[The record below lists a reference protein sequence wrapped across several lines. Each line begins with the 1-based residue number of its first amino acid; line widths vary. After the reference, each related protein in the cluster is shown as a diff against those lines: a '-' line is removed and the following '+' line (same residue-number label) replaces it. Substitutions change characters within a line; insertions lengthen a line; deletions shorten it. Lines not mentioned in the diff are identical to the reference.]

1 MKIVITHVNPD
12 FDAISSA
19 YAALLIHNAD
29 HIATISSYDANVT
42 EYLKKTELQIP
53 IKQYSEKDLD
63 LVTSIDELIITDCKQ
78 LKRIGKFAKFLDI
91 AKRVVIYDHH
101 PTHQADIDGDFEIVK
116 TIGSTTTILTKIIEE
131 NNISLSSDQATLFAI
146 GIYEDTGLLTFS
158 NTTPDDAL
166 AVAYLL
172 SQGANLEVVSD
183 SVKRDLSK
191 LQVFILNDLLSTL
204 SFVTTSGINIAVAY
218 ATVDEYYDD
227 VSSIAQKLMQIESLD
242 SLFILISTGGRVV
255 LVGRSST
262 KLVDVSTIVKS
273 FGGGGHSSAGSA
285 TIKDLLLQ
293 EALDI
298 LKLAIKENVHS
309 VKLANEVMTSPVKY
323 VSTDTT
329 LNDALE
335 ITMKYNLTN
344 MPVVD
349 RSNKTVGIVSRKDLL
364 YGVKHG
370 LELEPI
376 NMMMNSE
383 FDIIDPETLY
393 SDAQRL
399 IVSKGYKLLP
409 VEENGELVGVITRTD
424 ILRILSDNLS
434 VNNGSEITNIEYE
447 NYPKVKN
454 IKSLLK
460 SSTSQV
466 VQNMIK
472 EIKALADKNSTKIYL
487 VGGFVRDIFIKIENF
502 DLDFVIEGADA
513 TLFATELADK
523 LDARTSIHNDYK
535 TASVILS
542 DGTKLD
548 FATARIEHYINPG
561 ALPKVEE
568 ASIRNDLFR
577 RDFTINA
584 MAIRLDGDHFGELID
599 YFRGQEDI
607 INKKLRVLHSLSF
620 IDDPTRAFRAIRFAV
635 RFNFDLG
642 SHTTKLIKHAVS
654 IKVFDRI
661 VGFRLYT
668 ELKLILKEQSFM
680 RALEMLKKYDLL
692 SFFTKRI
699 ALDQIKLERYE
710 RLTKFIAWYSIE
722 HVERLEIWKMRFY
735 ILLSNLNSKEFE
747 ELLIKLAL
755 PVKSIEVMKREFNN
769 INHAVKLFNKKDNI
783 KPSRIVEVCSQI
795 SIEATILISV
805 MLTEDNLDI
814 AKGYLGT
821 YRYVTTE
828 INGNDLIELGIPKGK
843 IYADILDEVKKAK
856 LNSVINGYQ
865 EEIDFAKKTYL
876 DLIKKPV

>member
-1 MKIVITHVNPD
+1 MKIVITHANPD

-29 HIATISSYDANVT
+29 HIATITSYDANVT
-42 EYLKKTELQIP
+42 EYLKKTELKIP
-53 IKQYSEKDLD
+53 IIQYAEKDID

-101 PTHQADIDGDFEIVK
+101 PTHQADINGDFEIVK

-131 NNISLSSDQATLFAI
+131 NNISLSSEQATLFAI

-172 SQGANLEVVSD
+172 SQDANLEVVSD

-204 SFVTTSGINIAVAY
+204 SFITTSGINIAVAH

-255 LVGRSST
+255 IVGRSNT
-262 KLVDVSTIVKS
+262 KLVDVSSIVKS
-273 FGGGGHSSAGSA
+273 FGGGGHASAGSA

-298 LKLAIKENVHS
+298 LKLAIQENVHS
-309 VKLANEVMTSPVKY
+309 VKLANEVMTSPVKF

-329 LNDALE
+329 LHDALD

-349 RSNKTVGIVSRKDLL
+349 INNKTVGIVSRKDLL

-370 LELEPI
+370 LQLEPI
-376 NMMMNSE
+376 NVMMNSE
-383 FDIIDPETLY
+383 FDTVTPDTLY

-434 VNNGSEITNIEYE
+434 INNGSEITNIEYE
-447 NYPKVKN
+447 NYPKIKN

-460 SSTSQV
+460 SSTPPIIQD
-466 VQNMIK
+466 MIK
-472 EIKALADKNSTKIYL
+472 VIKELADQNSTKIYL
-487 VGGFVRDIFIKIENF
+487 VGGFVRDIFIKKENF
-502 DLDFVIEGADA
+502 DLDFVIEGDDA
-513 TLFATELADK
+513 TIFATELAKK

-535 TASVILS
+535 TASVILN

-548 FATARIEHYINPG
+548 FATARIEHYIKPG
-561 ALPKVEE
+561 ALPTVEE

-584 MAIRLDGDHFGELID
+584 MAIRLDGDHYGELID

-607 INKKLRVLHSLSF
+607 IGKKIRVLHSLSF

-635 RFNFDLG
+635 RFDFDIG
-642 SHTTKLIKHAVS
+642 SHTKKLMKHAVS
-654 IKVFDRI
+654 IKVFDRV
-661 VGFRLYT
+661 VGLRLYT
-668 ELKLILKEQSFM
+668 ELKLILKENSFM
-680 RALEMLKKYDLL
+680 RALDMLKTYNLL
-692 SFFTKRI
+692 SFFSKKI
-699 ALDQIKLERYE
+699 ALDQIKLDRFT
-710 RLTKFIAWYSIE
+710 RLTKFVSWHSIE
-722 HVERLEIWKMRFY
+722 HVDYLEIWKMRFY
-735 ILLSNLNSKEFE
+735 ILLSNLNAKEFE
-747 ELLIKLAL
+747 ELLVKLSL
-755 PVKSIEVMKREFNN
+755 SDKTIEHMKKDFNN
-769 INHAVKLFNKKDNI
+769 INHAVKLFNKTDNI
-783 KPSRIVEVCSQI
+783 KPSKIVEVCSQI

-805 MLTEDNLDI
+805 MSTNGNVDI
-814 AKGYLGT
+814 AKEYLGT
-821 YRYVTTE
+821 YRNITTE
-828 INGNDLIELGIPKGK
+828 INGNDLIKLDIPKGK
-843 IYADILDEVKKAK
+843 IYAEILEEVKNAK
-856 LNSVINGYQ
+856 LDSIVNGYQ
-865 EEIDFAKKTYL
+865 EEIDFAKKTYS
-876 DLIKKPV
+876 DIIKK